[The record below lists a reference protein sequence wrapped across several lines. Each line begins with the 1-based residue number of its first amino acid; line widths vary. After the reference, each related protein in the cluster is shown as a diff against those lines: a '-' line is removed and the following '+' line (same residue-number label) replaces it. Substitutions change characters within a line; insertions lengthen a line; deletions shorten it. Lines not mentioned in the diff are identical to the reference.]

1 MTLVIKLELS
11 SDVRVKLHDGLARHD
26 KEQVYQLLQEALTP
40 TVEAWLQH
48 PPAVLHDDEFETLVD
63 QLTAKLAAG
72 LSPDTPV
79 LSDEA
84 ISRAAIYEE
93 HP

>member
-1 MTLVIKLELS
+1 MTLTIKLELS
-11 SDVRVKLHDGLARHD
+11 PDIQVKLQDGLARRD
-26 KEQVYQLLQEALTP
+26 KEQVYQLLKEALTP
-40 TVEAWLQH
+40 TVETWLQH

-63 QLTAKLAAG
+63 QLNAKLAAG
-72 LSPDTPV
+72 LSSDAPV

-84 ISRAAIYEE
+84 ISRAAIYQE

>member
-1 MTLVIKLELS
+1 MALVIKLELS
-11 SDVRVKLHDGLARHD
+11 PEIRARLQDGLARHD
-26 KEQVYQLLQEALTP
+26 KEQVYQLLKEALIP
-40 TVEAWLQH
+40 TVETWLQY
-48 PPAVLHDDEFETLVD
+48 PPAVLHDDEFDTLVD
-63 QLTAKLAAG
+63 QLNAKLAAG
-72 LSPDTPV
+72 LSSDAPV